1 MNTTAEF
8 CRTAWIIARRE
19 LQAFFLS
26 PVAYVFLVIFLFMAG
41 FATLYTSDFLGRGQA
56 DLTPF
61 FSWHPWLFLL
71 LAPAIGMG
79 LWAEERRSG
88 TLELLLTYP
97 VSVPAAVAG
106 KFLGAWLFLLLAL
119 ALTFPVPVVAA
130 YFGDP
135 DNGQMVAGYLGS
147 ALVSALFLAIA
158 AATSAVTR
166 NQVVSYILALVLC
179 VLLVL
184 CGHPP
189 AVEQLRQW
197 LPLWLVHG
205 IVALSVPDHL
215 AALEQG
221 VVMVRDLAY
230 FLTIII
236 FALVATGV
244 AVRASRAG

>member
-1 MNTTAEF
+1 MKALLDF
-8 CRTAWIIARRE
+8 SSTAWIVARRE
-19 LQAFFLS
+19 LASFFVS
-26 PVAYVFLVIFLFMAG
+26 PVAYVFLVIFLFLSG

-56 DLTPF
+56 DLAPF
-61 FSWHPWLFLL
+61 FIWHPWLFLL
-71 LAPAIGMG
+71 LAPAVGMG

-130 YFGDP
+130 WFGDP
-135 DNGQMVAGYLGS
+135 DSGQVVAGYLGS
-147 ALVSALFLAIA
+147 ALVAALFLAIA
-158 AATSAVTR
+158 GATSALSR
-166 NQVVSYILALVLC
+166 NQVVSYILALVVC

-189 AVEQLRQW
+189 AVEQMRQW
-197 LPLWLVHG
+197 LPLWLVRG
-205 IVALSVPDHL
+205 IVTLSVPDHL

-221 VVMVRDLAY
+221 VVMARDLIY
-230 FLTIII
+230 FLTIIA
-236 FALVATGV
+236 FSLVATGV
-244 AVRASRAG
+244 VVRDSRAG